1 MIKLDS
7 NVEQLGY
14 KSKRSLL
21 QIIDDDSDYEA
32 DDLAS
37 SCRRL
42 SCLPVSET
50 PKSIPKRGKI
60 EIINDEVNYLT
71 VSHPLL
77 SSE

>member
-32 DDLAS
+32 DALAS
-37 SCRRL
+37 SCRRFV
-42 SCLPVSET
+42 CLPVSET